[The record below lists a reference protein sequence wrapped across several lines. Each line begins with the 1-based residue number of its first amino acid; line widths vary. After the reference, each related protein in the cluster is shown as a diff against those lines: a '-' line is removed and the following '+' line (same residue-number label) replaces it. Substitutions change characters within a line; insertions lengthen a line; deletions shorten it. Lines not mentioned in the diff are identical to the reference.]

1 MLKPSPVV
9 IDGNIF
15 LMAHS
20 SAILGNMKPKDI
32 IHNSTHENIMY
43 RGRGILIKSMIA
55 MILKNVDD
63 MFKQGYSPT
72 SICMVWDQK
81 KDGKY
86 HKSNIIDTL
95 GTEEGYKGDRGYIT
109 HQDLIDLATKVE
121 NATNAKEEQEF
132 EEELLS
138 AKKSFVINSERFHAR
153 EFLKANLPKFGIPS
167 FSKAG
172 WEADDLDYVFAQE
185 TLLRDG
191 LHIHYSGDSDWAF
204 NLRNKDI
211 FWQVNRGFLYKKD
224 VNDIR
229 KKYGIPEDMA
239 LQDWAEL
246 NFSTR
251 GSHNFLRST
260 LDPKI
265 KRVTKVIMKEIFEG
279 DYKNIT
285 DIKRFEAQRE
295 CFKIEKFPG
304 FDEVK
309 ELYNDIVKFDVEGS
323 IEDFKAMLTEISMGD
338 DQKFFMTRNYTDI
351 SAKIRN
357 SILSQLV
364 N

>member
-1 MLKPSPVV
+1 MIKPQPVV

-20 SAILGNMKPKDI
+20 SAILGNMKAKDI
-32 IHNSTHENIMY
+32 IYNSTHENIMY

-63 MFKQGYSPT
+63 MFKQGYNPT

-86 HKSNIIDTL
+86 HKSNIIDSL
-95 GTEEGYKGDRGYIT
+95 GTEQGYKGDRGYIT
-109 HQDLIDLATKVE
+109 ESDIVNLEAKVE
-121 NATNAKEEQEF
+121 TATNAKEEEEF

-138 AKKSFVINSERFHAR
+138 AKKSLIINNERFHAR
-153 EFLKANLPKFGIPS
+153 EFLKKHLPKFGIPS

-172 WEADDLDYVFAQE
+172 WEADDLDYVFGKE
-185 TLLRDG
+185 TLKRGG
-191 LHIHYSGDSDWAF
+191 LQIHYSGDSDWAF
-204 NLRNKDI
+204 NLEDRDI

-229 KKYGIPEDMA
+229 KKHGIPEGMK
-239 LQDWAEL
+239 LQDWAEI
-246 NFSTR
+246 NFSAR

-265 KRVTKVIMKEIFEG
+265 KRVTKVIMKEIFDG

-295 CFKIEKFPG
+295 CFRIEKFPG
-304 FDEVK
+304 LEEVK
-309 ELYNDIVKFDVEGS
+309 ELYNDVIKFDVEGS
-323 IEDFKAMLTEISMGD
+323 IEDFKALLTTISMND
-338 DQKFFMTRNYTDI
+338 DQKFFMTRNYNDLL
-351 SAKIRN
+351 SKIRN
-357 SILSQLV
+357 SILSQLI
-364 N
+364 